1 MIDRSSKWYMAGT
14 NPTEVYNVIAST
26 GLGRVGLREFAP
38 GRFRIRVEPTFEGMM
53 ELETPF
59 TRKNGWR
66 HPGDNAARDNRFEIS
81 VDAPIGHRKA
91 LLSLLKFTLWTL
103 VADGR
108 PFEVNPDG
116 ARWAT
121 RPISHDVMVSAV
133 RARKVPGRNFASR
146 WSTASLAKHLL
157 K

>member
-1 MIDRSSKWYMAGT
+1 MAGT
-14 NPTEVYNVIAST
+14 QPTDLYNVIAST

-59 TRKNGWR
+59 TRKEGWH
-66 HPGDNAARDNRFEIS
+66 HPGDNAARDNRFSKS
-81 VDAPIGHRKA
+81 VDAPIGNRKA
-91 LLSLLKFTLWTL
+91 LLDLVEFTLWTL

-116 ARWAT
+116 ASWAT
-121 RPISHDVMVSAV
+121 KLISHDAMVSEV
-133 RARKVPGRNFASR
+133 RARKVRGSNFASR